1 MKSER
6 WSKIESIFHKALEA
20 DEIQRDA
27 VIEESCAGDE
37 DLRREVESLLA
48 HHSDSASFIEKP
60 AFASQ
65 ANTSSIRPVTAAA
78 GPRPDLRGVAVGHY
92 RILEEIG
99 FGGMGVVYKAEDT
112 RLGRLVALK
121 FLPEHMAADSVT
133 LERFR
138 REARSASSLNHP
150 NICTIYDVG
159 EQDGQCFIAME
170 LLEGRT
176 LEMAIG
182 GRPLPLTTILDLALH
197 IADALEAMHKSAIV
211 HRDLKPS
218 NIFVTIRGDA
228 KLLDFGLA
236 KRLRLQGGRA
246 VDATTLSGS
255 ITTRGQLLGTIAYM
269 SPEQAQDKDI
279 DSRSDIFSF
288 GAVLYEMGTG
298 CRAFMGESAA
308 SVIAE
313 ILRGEPKS
321 AQVVNSELPAEL
333 HRIIRK
339 TLEKDPGD
347 RYQTATDL
355 MVDLR
360 RLKRE
365 HMGSSSAIK
374 ADEKT
379 RSFPLSSDWLR
390 GSSHWAVAI
399 AVFLLLLMASFIVV
413 VVTTP
418 FRTLG
423 TLNSA
428 QITFSSELK
437 DPPLVTDGT
446 RLYFQSQGVPVEM
459 SVKGGSIAPLRAS
472 ASGMQMLD
480 ISPDASEMLALKP
493 DLNNEFSQ
501 GSIWT
506 VPVLGGYPRRLGNQ
520 IVQDAHWSPDG
531 RSIVYASLNS
541 IYVSDS
547 QDANL
552 RKIWDAP
559 SYTSAP
565 YFSPDSRRI
574 RVTVDGAKQDSPPN
588 IWELNADGSNPHRL
602 ALDWP
607 KDADQTH
614 GQWTRD
620 GKRFIF
626 MSHREGVNNIYEL
639 VQPPWFEFWKKA
651 TAVRLTA
658 GQIDVLGATPGRDND
673 GLFMIGK
680 IAQGAMQVFDEK
692 LKRFVPFLD
701 GLAAADFVIS
711 PDKKWMAYKDFPQRR
726 LWRSRLDGSEK
737 LQLTDSFAW
746 MPKWSP
752 DSKWIAFS
760 DFKEVYQVSI
770 DGGTPEKLTAEG
782 KSEVA
787 PVWWPDGKSIA
798 FNDFPLPGQALGIK
812 VFDLETRKVSI
823 MPGSEGFF
831 VPSWSPD
838 GKYMVAI
845 AENPSRMVLYT
856 VASGTWKDLKIFKAP
871 WQYWVWANDSRSVY
885 FAMRDPEPGEEPG
898 MYQLTTAD
906 GKWEQAAKFSGLT
919 VNRDD
924 LEGFPS
930 MTADG
935 RFAMMRDTSVVQIYW
950 AKWAGGAPLE

>member
-1 MKSER
+1 MIGQTIS
-6 WSKIESIFHKALEA
+6 
-20 DEIQRDA
+20 
-27 VIEESCAGDE
+27 
-37 DLRREVESLLA
+37 
-48 HHSDSASFIEKP
+48 
-60 AFASQ
+60 
-65 ANTSSIRPVTAAA
+65 
-78 GPRPDLRGVAVGHY
+78 HY
-92 RILEEIG
+92 RIVEKLG
-99 FGGMGVVYKAEDT
+99 GGGMGVVYKAEDM
-112 RLGRLVALK
+112 RLHRFVALK
-121 FLPEHMAADSVT
+121 LLPDDVARDPQTIS
-133 LERFR
+133 RFR
-138 REARSASSLNHP
+138 REAEAASSLSHP

-159 EQDGQCFIAME
+159 EQDDQCFIAME

-176 LEMAIG
+176 LETVIG
-182 GRPLPLTTILDLALH
+182 GRPLPIETFLGLALP
-197 IADALEAMHKSAIV
+197 IVDALEAMHKSTIV

-218 NIFVTIRGDA
+218 NIFVTSRGDA

-236 KRLRLQGGRA
+236 KRLRLLSGTA
-246 VDATTLSGS
+246 NDATTFSGS
-255 ITTRGQLLGTIAYM
+255 ITARGQLLGTIAYM
-269 SPEQAQDKDI
+269 SPEQAQDKDV
-279 DSRSDIFSF
+279 DTRSDIFSF

-298 CRAFMGESAA
+298 RRAFTGESAA

-321 AQVVNSELPAEL
+321 AQIVNPELPAEL
-333 HRIIRK
+333 QRIIEK

-347 RYQTATDL
+347 RYQTVNDL

-360 RLKRE
+360 RLKRQQL
-365 HMGSSSAIK
+365 GSSSAGK
-374 ADEKT
+374 KT
-379 RSFPLSSDWLR
+379 DSFPLGSHWLR
-390 GSSHWAVAI
+390 GKPRWTMTI
-399 AVFLLLLMASFIVV
+399 AAFLLLLVISFLVV
-413 VVTTP
+413 IATTP
-418 FRTLG
+418 SRTSV
-423 TLNSA
+423 TLSSA

-437 DPPLVTDGT
+437 DGPLVTDGT
-446 RLYFQSQGVPVEM
+446 RLYFQSQGIPVEM
-459 SVKGGSIAPLRAS
+459 SVKGGPIAPLRAS

-493 DLNNEFSQ
+493 DLNNEVSQ

-506 VPVLGGYPRRLGNQ
+506 IPVLGGYPRRLGNQ

-559 SYTSAP
+559 SYTAAP
-565 YFSPDSRRI
+565 YFSPDSHRI
-574 RVTVDGAKQDSPPN
+574 RVTVNGAKQDSPPN
-588 IWELNADGSNPHRL
+588 IWELNVDGSNPHRL

-607 KDADQTH
+607 EDADQTH
-614 GQWTRD
+614 GQWTGD
-620 GKRFIF
+620 GKHFIF

-639 VQPPWFEFWKKA
+639 IQPPWFEFWKKA

-658 GQIDVLGATPGRDND
+658 GQMDILGATPGRDND
-673 GLFMIGK
+673 GLFIIGK
-680 IAQGAMQVFDEK
+680 IAQGTMQVYDPE
-692 LKRFVPFLD
+692 LKRFLPFLD

-711 PDKKWMAYKDFPQRR
+711 PDKKWMAYKDYPQRR

-760 DFKEVYQVSI
+760 DFKEIYRVSI

-782 KSEVA
+782 KTELA
-787 PVWWPDGKSIA
+787 PNWWPDGKSIA
-798 FNDFPLPGQALGIK
+798 FNDYPLPGQALGIK
-812 VFDLETRKVSI
+812 VLDLETRKVSI
-823 MPGSEGFF
+823 MPGAENFY

-845 AENPSRMVLYT
+845 AQNPSRMVLYT
-856 VASGTWKDLKIFKAP
+856 AASGTWKDLKIFKTL

-885 FAMRDPEPGEEPG
+885 FAMKDPEPGEQPG
-898 MYQLTTAD
+898 MYRLTIAD
-906 GKWEQAAKFSGLT
+906 AKWEQAAKFDGLT
-919 VNRDD
+919 VNRDGS
-924 LEGFPS
+924 EGFPS

-935 RFAMMRDTSVVQIYW
+935 RVAMMRDTSVVQIYW
-950 AKWAGGAPLE
+950 AKWAASAR

>member
-1 MKSER
+1 
-6 WSKIESIFHKALEA
+6 
-20 DEIQRDA
+20 
-27 VIEESCAGDE
+27 
-37 DLRREVESLLA
+37 
-48 HHSDSASFIEKP
+48 
-60 AFASQ
+60 
-65 ANTSSIRPVTAAA
+65 
-78 GPRPDLRGVAVGHY
+78 
-92 RILEEIG
+92 
-99 FGGMGVVYKAEDT
+99 MGVVYKAEDM
-112 RLGRLVALK
+112 RLHRFVALK
-121 FLPEHMAADSVT
+121 LLPDDVARDPQT
-133 LERFR
+133 ITRFR
-138 REARSASSLNHP
+138 REAEATSSLSHP

-176 LEMAIG
+176 LETVIG
-182 GRPLPLTTILDLALH
+182 GRPLPLPTFLDLALP
-197 IADALEAMHKSAIV
+197 IANALEAMHKSAIV
-211 HRDLKPS
+211 HRDLKPP
-218 NIFVTIRGDA
+218 NIFVTTRGDA

-236 KRLRLQGGRA
+236 KRLRLQGGSA
-246 VDATTLSGS
+246 GDATTLSGS
-255 ITTRGQLLGTIAYM
+255 ITARGQLLGTIAYM

-298 CRAFMGESAA
+298 RRAFMGESAV

-321 AQVVNSELPAEL
+321 SQVVNSELPAEL

-339 TLEKDPGD
+339 TPEKDPGD
-347 RYQTATDL
+347 RYQTANDL

-365 HMGSSSAIK
+365 QMGSSSA
-374 ADEKT
+374 EKKT
-379 RSFPLSSDWLR
+379 HSFPLGSDWLR
-390 GSSHWAVAI
+390 GRSRWTAAI
-399 AVFLLLLMASFIVV
+399 AVILLLLMTSFMVV

-418 FRTLG
+418 SRTLG

-446 RLYFQSQGVPVEM
+446 RLYFQSQGIPVEM
-459 SVKGGSIAPLRAS
+459 SVKGGPIAPLRAS

-493 DLNNEFSQ
+493 DLNDEVSQ

-506 VPVLGGYPRRLGNQ
+506 VPVLGGYPRRLGNR
-520 IVQDAHWSPDG
+520 IVQNAHWSPDG
-531 RSIVYASLNS
+531 RSIVYSDMNS

-547 QDANL
+547 EGANL
-552 RKIWDAP
+552 KKIWDAP
-559 SYTSAP
+559 SYAQAP

-574 RVTVDGAKQDSPPN
+574 RVTVNGVKQDGTPN
-588 IWELNADGSNPHRL
+588 IWELNVDGSNPHRL

-607 KDADQTH
+607 ENADQTH

-620 GKRFIF
+620 GKHFIF
-626 MSHREGVNNIYEL
+626 MSGREGVNNIYEL
-639 VQPPWFEFWKKA
+639 IQPPWFEFWKKA

-658 GQIDVLGATPGRDND
+658 GQIDVLDATPGRDSD

-680 IAQGAMQVFDEK
+680 IAQGAMQLYDPK

-711 PDKKWMAYKDFPQRR
+711 PDKKWMAYKDYPQRR

-760 DFKEVYQVSI
+760 DFKEIYRVSI
-770 DGGTPEKLTAEG
+770 DGGTPEKLTTEG
-782 KSEVA
+782 KTELA
-787 PVWWPDGKSIA
+787 PDWWPDGKSIA
-798 FNDFPLPGQALGIK
+798 FNDYPLPGQALGIK
-812 VFDLETRKVSI
+812 VLDLETRKVSI
-823 MPGSEGFF
+823 MPGAEAFY

-845 AENPSRMVLYT
+845 AQNPSRMVLYT
-856 VASGTWKDLKIFKAP
+856 TASRTWKDLKIFKTP
-871 WQYWVWANDSRSVY
+871 WPYWVWANDSKSVY
-885 FAMRDPEPGEEPG
+885 FAVKNNGADGESG
-898 MYQLTTAD
+898 MYRLTIED
-906 GKWEQAAKFSGLT
+906 GKWNQVAKFDGLT
-919 VNRDD
+919 VNLDGS
-924 LEGFPS
+924 EGFPS
-930 MTADG
+930 ITLDG
-935 RFAMMRDTSVVQIYW
+935 GLAMMRDTSVVQIYW
-950 AKWAGGAPLE
+950 AKWAGDLGWNSRQAGTTEPCVRITGNTEAEPP

>member
-1 MKSER
+1 MIGET
-6 WSKIESIFHKALEA
+6 IL
-20 DEIQRDA
+20 
-27 VIEESCAGDE
+27 
-37 DLRREVESLLA
+37 
-48 HHSDSASFIEKP
+48 
-60 AFASQ
+60 
-65 ANTSSIRPVTAAA
+65 
-78 GPRPDLRGVAVGHY
+78 HY
-92 RILEEIG
+92 RIVERLG
-99 FGGMGVVYKAEDT
+99 GGGMGIVYKAEDM
-112 RLGRLVALK
+112 RLHRFVALK
-121 FLPEHMAADSVT
+121 FLPDDVAGDPEIIA
-133 LERFR
+133 RFR
-138 REARSASSLNHP
+138 REAEAASSLSHP

-159 EQDGQCFIAME
+159 DQDGKCFIAME

-176 LEMAIG
+176 LESVIG
-182 GRPLPLTTILDLALH
+182 GRPLPLPAFLDLALP

-211 HRDLKPS
+211 HRDLKPT
-218 NIFVTIRGDA
+218 NIFVTSRGDA

-236 KRLRLQGGRA
+236 KRLRLQGRSTG
-246 VDATTLSGS
+246 DASTLSGS
-255 ITTRGQLLGTIAYM
+255 ITARGQLLGTIPYM

-279 DSRSDIFSF
+279 DARSDIFSF

-298 CRAFMGESAA
+298 RRAFTGESAA
-308 SVIAE
+308 NVIAE
-313 ILRGEPKS
+313 ILQGEPKS
-321 AQVVNSELPAEL
+321 AQLLNPELPAEL
-333 HRIIRK
+333 LRIIDK
-339 TLEKDPGD
+339 ALEKDPGD
-347 RYQTATDL
+347 RYQTANDL

-360 RLKRE
+360 RLKRQE
-365 HMGSSSAIK
+365 LGSSSGGKSAGK
-374 ADEKT
+374 KKT
-379 RSFPLSSDWLR
+379 HSFPLASDSLRASSRWTI
-390 GSSHWAVAI
+390 AI
-399 AVFLLLLMASFIVV
+399 AAFLLLLVISFLVV
-413 VVTTP
+413 A
-418 FRTLG
+418 G
-423 TLNSA
+423 TVPSRVSGALNSQ
-428 QITFSSELK
+428 QITFSAELK
-437 DPPLVTDGT
+437 DGPLVTDGA
-446 RLYFQSQGVPVEM
+446 RLYFQSQGIPVEM
-459 SVKGGSIAPLRAS
+459 SVKGGPIAPLRAS

-493 DLNNEFSQ
+493 DLNNEVSQ

-520 IVQDAHWSPDG
+520 ISQDAHWSPDG
-531 RSIVYASLNS
+531 RSIVYASNNS

-547 QDANL
+547 EGANL

-559 SYTSAP
+559 SYAAAP

-574 RVTVDGAKQDSPPN
+574 RVTVNGAKQDSPPN
-588 IWELNADGSNPHRL
+588 IWELNVDGSNPHRL
-602 ALDWP
+602 VLDWP
-607 KDADQTH
+607 EDADQTH

-620 GKRFIF
+620 GKHFIF

-639 VQPPWFEFWKKA
+639 IQPPWFEFWKKA

-658 GQIDVLGATPGRDND
+658 GQIDVLGATPDRDND

-760 DFKEVYQVSI
+760 NFAEIYRVSI

-782 KSEVA
+782 KTELA
-787 PVWWPDGKSIA
+787 PVWSPDGKSIA
-798 FNDFPLPGQALGIK
+798 FNDYPLPGQALGIK
-812 VFDLETRKVSI
+812 VLDLATRKVSI
-823 MPGSEGFF
+823 MPGAEAFY

-845 AENPSRMVLYT
+845 AQNPSRMVLYT
-856 VASGTWKDLKIFKAP
+856 AASGTWKDLKVFKAQ

-885 FAMRDPEPGEEPG
+885 FAMKDPEPGEQPG
-898 MYQLTTAD
+898 MYQLTIAD
-906 GKWEQAAKFSGLT
+906 GRWKQAAKFDGLT
-919 VNRDD
+919 VNRDGS
-924 LEGFPS
+924 EGFPS

-935 RFAMMRDTSVVQIYW
+935 RLAMMRDTSVVQIYW
-950 AKWAGGAPLE
+950 AKWARAARVE

>member
-1 MKSER
+1 MIGQTIS
-6 WSKIESIFHKALEA
+6 
-20 DEIQRDA
+20 
-27 VIEESCAGDE
+27 
-37 DLRREVESLLA
+37 
-48 HHSDSASFIEKP
+48 
-60 AFASQ
+60 
-65 ANTSSIRPVTAAA
+65 
-78 GPRPDLRGVAVGHY
+78 HY
-92 RILEEIG
+92 RIIEKLG
-99 FGGMGVVYKAEDT
+99 GGGMGVVYKAEDM
-112 RLGRLVALK
+112 RLYRFVALK
-121 FLPEHMAADSVT
+121 FLPDDGARDPQTIA
-133 LERFR
+133 RFR
-138 REARSASSLNHP
+138 REAEAASSLNHP

-176 LEMAIG
+176 LETVIG
-182 GRPLPLTTILDLALH
+182 GRPLPLPTFLDLALP

-218 NIFVTIRGDA
+218 NIFVTSRGDP

-236 KRLRLQGGRA
+236 KRLRLQGGSA
-246 VDATTLSGS
+246 TDAPTLSGS
-255 ITTRGQLLGTIAYM
+255 ITARGQLLGTLAYM

-279 DSRSDIFSF
+279 DARSDIFSF
-288 GAVLYEMGTG
+288 GAVLYEMCTG
-298 CRAFMGESAA
+298 RRAFTGESAA
-308 SVIAE
+308 SVIAD

-321 AQVVNSELPAEL
+321 AQLVNSELPPEL
-333 HRIIRK
+333 HHIIAK

-347 RYQTATDL
+347 RYQMANDL

-360 RLKRE
+360 RLKRQQL
-365 HMGSSSAIK
+365 GDSSAVK
-374 ADEKT
+374 KT
-379 RSFPLSSDWLR
+379 DSFPLGPGWLR
-390 GSSHWAVAI
+390 ASSRWTIAI
-399 AVFLLLLMASFIVV
+399 AALLLLLMSSFVLV
-413 VVTTP
+413 LATTP
-418 FRTLG
+418 SPTSG

-459 SVKGGSIAPLRAS
+459 SVKGGPIAPLRAS

-480 ISPDASEMLALKP
+480 ISPDASEMLALKL
-493 DLNNEFSQ
+493 DLNDEVAR

-531 RSIVYASLNS
+531 HSIVYSDMNS

-547 QDANL
+547 EGANL

-559 SYTSAP
+559 SYAQAP

-574 RVTVDGAKQDSPPN
+574 RVTVNGVKQDSPPN
-588 IWELNADGSNPHRL
+588 IWELNVDGSHPHRL

-607 KDADQTH
+607 ENADQTR

-620 GKRFIF
+620 GKHFIF
-626 MSHREGVNNIYEL
+626 MSSREGVNNIYEL
-639 VQPPWFEFWKKA
+639 IQPPWFEFWKKA
-651 TAVRLTA
+651 TAVRITG
-658 GQIDVLGATPGRDND
+658 GQIDVLGATPDRDND

-680 IAQGAMQVFDEK
+680 IAQGAMQVYDPKFN
-692 LKRFVPFLD
+692 RFVPFLD

-711 PDKKWMAYKDFPQRR
+711 PDKKWMAYKDYPQRR

-760 DFKEVYQVSI
+760 DSKEIYRVSV

-782 KSEVA
+782 KTELA
-787 PVWWPDGKSIA
+787 PDWWPDGKSIA
-798 FNDFPLPGQALGIK
+798 FNDYPLPGQTLGIK
-812 VFDLETRKVSI
+812 VLDLETRKVSV
-823 MPGSEGFF
+823 MPGAEAFY

-845 AENPSRMVLYT
+845 AQNPSRMVLYT
-856 VASGTWKDLKIFKAP
+856 AASGTWRDLKIFRAL
-871 WQYWVWANDSRSVY
+871 WQYWVWANDSKSVY
-885 FAMRDPEPGEEPG
+885 FAMKDPEPGEQPG
-898 MYQLTTAD
+898 MYRLTIAD
-906 GKWEQAAKFSGLT
+906 GKWEQAAKFNGMT
-919 VNRDD
+919 VNRDGT
-924 LEGFPS
+924 EGFPS

-935 RFAMMRDTSVVQIYW
+935 RVAMMRDTSVVQIYW
-950 AKWAGGAPLE
+950 ANWAAGARLE

>member
-1 MKSER
+1 MIGQTIS
-6 WSKIESIFHKALEA
+6 
-20 DEIQRDA
+20 
-27 VIEESCAGDE
+27 
-37 DLRREVESLLA
+37 
-48 HHSDSASFIEKP
+48 
-60 AFASQ
+60 
-65 ANTSSIRPVTAAA
+65 
-78 GPRPDLRGVAVGHY
+78 HY
-92 RILEEIG
+92 RIVEKLG
-99 FGGMGVVYKAEDT
+99 GGGMGVVYKAEDM
-112 RLGRLVALK
+112 RLHRFVALK
-121 FLPEHMAADSVT
+121 LLPDDVARDPQTIS
-133 LERFR
+133 RFR
-138 REARSASSLNHP
+138 REAEAASSLSHP

-176 LEMAIG
+176 LETVIG
-182 GRPLPLTTILDLALH
+182 GRPLPIETFLGLALP
-197 IADALEAMHKSAIV
+197 IVDALEAMHKSTIV

-218 NIFVTIRGDA
+218 NIFVTSRGDA

-236 KRLRLQGGRA
+236 KRLRLLSGTA
-246 VDATTLSGS
+246 NDATTFSGS
-255 ITTRGQLLGTIAYM
+255 ITARGQLLGTIAYM
-269 SPEQAQDKDI
+269 SPEQAQDKDV
-279 DSRSDIFSF
+279 DTRSDIFSF

-298 CRAFMGESAA
+298 RRAFTGESAA

-321 AQVVNSELPAEL
+321 AQIVNPELPAEL
-333 HRIIRK
+333 QRIIEK

-347 RYQTATDL
+347 RYQTVNDL

-360 RLKRE
+360 RLKRQQL
-365 HMGSSSAIK
+365 GSSSAGK
-374 ADEKT
+374 KT
-379 RSFPLSSDWLR
+379 DSFPLGSHWLR
-390 GSSHWAVAI
+390 GKPRWTMTI
-399 AVFLLLLMASFIVV
+399 AAFLLLLVISFLVV
-413 VVTTP
+413 IATTP
-418 FRTLG
+418 SRTSG
-423 TLNSA
+423 TLSSA

-437 DPPLVTDGT
+437 DGPLVTDGT
-446 RLYFQSQGVPVEM
+446 RLYFQSQGIPVEM
-459 SVKGGSIAPLRAS
+459 SVKGGPIAPLRAS

-480 ISPDASEMLALKP
+480 ISPDASEMLALKL
-493 DLNNEFSQ
+493 DLNNEVSQ

-506 VPVLGGYPRRLGNQ
+506 IPVLGGYPRRLGNQ

-559 SYTSAP
+559 SYTAAP
-565 YFSPDSRRI
+565 YFSPDSHRI
-574 RVTVDGAKQDSPPN
+574 RVTVNGAKQDSPPN
-588 IWELNADGSNPHRL
+588 IWELNVDGSNPHRL

-607 KDADQTH
+607 EDADQTH
-614 GQWTRD
+614 GQWTGD
-620 GKRFIF
+620 GKHFIF

-639 VQPPWFEFWKKA
+639 IQPPWFEFWKKA

-658 GQIDVLGATPGRDND
+658 GQMDVLGATPGRDND
-673 GLFMIGK
+673 GLFIIGK
-680 IAQGAMQVFDEK
+680 IAQGTMQVYDPE
-692 LKRFVPFLD
+692 LKRFLPFLD

-711 PDKKWMAYKDFPQRR
+711 PDKKWMAYKDYPQRR

-760 DFKEVYQVSI
+760 DFKEIYRVSI

-782 KSEVA
+782 KTELA
-787 PVWWPDGKSIA
+787 PNWWPDGKSIA
-798 FNDFPLPGQALGIK
+798 FNDYPLPGQALGIK
-812 VFDLETRKVSI
+812 VLDLETRKVSI
-823 MPGSEGFF
+823 MPGAENFY

-845 AENPSRMVLYT
+845 AQNPSRMVLYT
-856 VASGTWKDLKIFKAP
+856 AASGTWKDLKIFKTL

-885 FAMRDPEPGEEPG
+885 FAMKDPEPGEQPG
-898 MYQLTTAD
+898 MYRLTIAD
-906 GKWEQAAKFSGLT
+906 AKWEQAAKFDGLT
-919 VNRDD
+919 VNRDGS
-924 LEGFPS
+924 EGFPS

-935 RFAMMRDTSVVQIYW
+935 RVAMMRDTSVVQIYW
-950 AKWAGGAPLE
+950 AKWAASAR

>member
-1 MKSER
+1 MKPER

-20 DEIQRDA
+20 DEIRRGS

-37 DLRREVESLLA
+37 ELRREVESLLA
-48 HHSDSASFIEKP
+48 HHRDSATFIEKP
-60 AFASQ
+60 AFAGP
-65 ANTSSIRPVTAAA
+65 ANTSSVRPITAPTA
-78 GPRPDLRGVAVGHY
+78 PRPDLRGVAVGHY

-121 FLPEHMAADSVT
+121 FLPEHMAADSAA

-150 NICTIYDVG
+150 NICTIYDIG
-159 EQDGQCFIAME
+159 ELDGQCFIAME

-176 LEMAIG
+176 LERAIG
-182 GRPLPLTTILDLALH
+182 GRPLPLPTFLDLALQ

-218 NIFVTIRGDA
+218 NIFVTSRGDA

-236 KRLRLQGGRA
+236 KRLRLQGGSA
-246 VDATTLSGS
+246 GDATTLSGS
-255 ITTRGQLLGTIAYM
+255 ITARGQLLGTIAYM

-298 CRAFMGESAA
+298 RRAFIGESAA

-321 AQVVNSELPAEL
+321 SQVVHSDLPAEL

-365 HMGSSSAIK
+365 QMGSSSAGK
-374 ADEKT
+374 AEET
-379 RSFPLSSDWLR
+379 THSFPLGSDWLR
-390 GSSHWAVAI
+390 GSSRWAMAI
-399 AVFLLLLMASFIVV
+399 AAFLLLLMASFTVV

-418 FRTLG
+418 STLG

-428 QITFSSELK
+428 QISFSSELK

-446 RLYFQSQGVPVEM
+446 RLYFQSQGIPVEM
-459 SVKGGSIAPLRAS
+459 SVKGGPIAPLRAFT
-472 ASGMQMLD
+472 SGMQMLD

-493 DLNNEFSQ
+493 DLNNEVSQ

-506 VPVLGGYPRRLGNQ
+506 IPVLGGYPRRLGSQ
-520 IVQDAHWSPDG
+520 IAQDAHWSPDG

-547 QDANL
+547 QGGSL

-559 SYTSAP
+559 SYAAAP

-574 RVTVDGAKQDSPPN
+574 RVTVNGPKQDSPPS
-588 IWELNADGSNPHRL
+588 IWELNVDGSNPHRL
-602 ALDWP
+602 SLEWP
-607 KDADQTH
+607 EDADQTH

-620 GKRFIF
+620 GKHFIF
-626 MSHREGVNNIYEL
+626 ISQREGVNNIYEL
-639 VQPPWFEFWKKA
+639 IQPAWFEFWKKA

-711 PDKKWMAYKDFPQRR
+711 PNKQWMAYKDFPQRR

-737 LQLTDSFAW
+737 LQLTDSLAW

-760 DFKEVYQVSI
+760 DFKEIYRVSI

-782 KSEVA
+782 KTELA

-798 FNDFPLPGQALGIK
+798 FNDYPLPGQALGIK
-812 VFDLETRKVSI
+812 VLDLETRKVSV
-823 MPGSEGFF
+823 MPGAEAFY

-838 GKYMVAI
+838 GRYMVAI
-845 AENPSRMVLYT
+845 AQNPSRMVLYT
-856 VASGTWKDLKIFKAP
+856 AASGTWKDLKIFKAP

-885 FAMRDPEPGEEPG
+885 FAMKDPEPGEQPG
-898 MYQLTTAD
+898 MYQLMIAD
-906 GKWEQAAKFSGLT
+906 GKWRQAAKFDGLT
-919 VNRDD
+919 VNRDGT
-924 LEGFPS
+924 EGFPS
-930 MTADG
+930 MTVDG
-935 RFAMMRDTSVVQIYW
+935 RVAIMRDTSVVQIYW
-950 AKWAGGAPLE
+950 AKWTAGARLE

>member
-20 DEIQRDA
+20 DEIQRDS

-37 DLRREVESLLA
+37 ELRREVESLLA

-218 NIFVTIRGDA
+218 NIFVTSRGDA

-236 KRLRLQGGRA
+236 KRLRLQGGSA

-365 HMGSSSAIK
+365 HMGSSSAKK

-399 AVFLLLLMASFIVV
+399 AVFLLLLMASFILV

-480 ISPDASEMLALKP
+480 ISPDASEMLALKL

-574 RVTVDGAKQDSPPN
+574 RVTVNGAKQDSPPN

-823 MPGSEGFF
+823 MPGSEGFL

-885 FAMRDPEPGEEPG
+885 FAMREPEPGEEPG

-950 AKWAGGAPLE
+950 AKWAGGALLE

>member
-1 MKSER
+1 MIGQTIS
-6 WSKIESIFHKALEA
+6 
-20 DEIQRDA
+20 
-27 VIEESCAGDE
+27 
-37 DLRREVESLLA
+37 
-48 HHSDSASFIEKP
+48 
-60 AFASQ
+60 
-65 ANTSSIRPVTAAA
+65 
-78 GPRPDLRGVAVGHY
+78 HY
-92 RILEEIG
+92 RIIQKLG
-99 FGGMGVVYKAEDT
+99 GGGMGVVYKAEDM
-112 RLGRLVALK
+112 RLYRFVALK
-121 FLPEHMAADSVT
+121 FLPDDVARDPQTIA
-133 LERFR
+133 RFR
-138 REARSASSLNHP
+138 REAEAASSLNHP

-170 LLEGRT
+170 LLEGQT
-176 LEMAIG
+176 LEMTIG
-182 GRPLPLTTILDLALH
+182 GRPLPLATFLDLTLQ

-218 NIFVTIRGDA
+218 NIFVTSRGDA

-236 KRLRLQGGRA
+236 KRLRLQSGSAG
-246 VDATTLSGS
+246 DATTLSGS
-255 ITTRGQLLGTIAYM
+255 ITARGQLLGTIAYM

-298 CRAFMGESAA
+298 RRAFTGESAA

-355 MVDLR
+355 MIDLR

-365 HMGSSSAIK
+365 GMGYSSAEK
-374 ADEKT
+374 AEEKT
-379 RSFPLSSDWLR
+379 HSFPLGSDWLR
-390 GSSHWAVAI
+390 GSSRSTMAIAAFVLLLVISFLVAI
-399 AVFLLLLMASFIVV
+399 A
-413 VVTTP
+413 TTP
-418 FRTLG
+418 SRTSG
-423 TLNSA
+423 ALNSA

-437 DPPLVTDGT
+437 DGPLVTDGT
-446 RLYFQSQGVPVEM
+446 RLYFQSQGIPVEM
-459 SVKGGSIAPLRAS
+459 SVKGGPLAPLRAS

-493 DLNNEFSQ
+493 DLNNEVSQ

-520 IVQDAHWSPDG
+520 IAQDAHWSPDG
-531 RSIVYASLNS
+531 HSIVYASLNS

-547 QDANL
+547 EGENL

-559 SYTSAP
+559 SYTVAP

-574 RVTVDGAKQDSPPN
+574 RVTVNGAKQDSSPN
-588 IWELNADGSNPHRL
+588 IWELNVDGSNPHRL

-607 KDADQTH
+607 EDADQTH

-620 GKRFIF
+620 GKHFIF

-639 VQPPWFEFWKKA
+639 IQPPWFEFWKKA
-651 TAVRLTA
+651 TAIRLTA
-658 GQIDVLGATPGRDND
+658 GQIDVLDATPGRDND

-680 IAQGAMQVFDEK
+680 IAQGAMQMFDEK

-746 MPKWSP
+746 MPEWSP

-760 DFKEVYQVSI
+760 DFKEIYRVSI

-782 KSEVA
+782 KTELA
-787 PVWWPDGKSIA
+787 PDWWPDGKSIA
-798 FNDFPLPGQALGIK
+798 FNDYPLPGQGLGIK
-812 VFDLETRKVSI
+812 VLDLATRKVSI
-823 MPGSEGFF
+823 MPGAENFY

-845 AENPSRMVLYT
+845 AQNPSRMVLYT
-856 VASGTWKDLKIFKAP
+856 AASGTWKDLKIFKAP
-871 WQYWVWANDSRSVY
+871 WPYWVWANDSKSVY
-885 FAMRDPEPGEEPG
+885 FAVKSTGGDGESG
-898 MYQLTTAD
+898 MYRLTIED
-906 GKWEQAAKFSGLT
+906 GKWDQVAKFDGLT
-919 VNRDD
+919 VNLDGS
-924 LEGFPS
+924 EGFPS

-935 RFAMMRDTSVVQIYW
+935 RVAMMRDTSVVQIYW
-950 AKWAGGAPLE
+950 AKWAAGAQSE

>member
-1 MKSER
+1 MIGQTIS
-6 WSKIESIFHKALEA
+6 
-20 DEIQRDA
+20 
-27 VIEESCAGDE
+27 
-37 DLRREVESLLA
+37 
-48 HHSDSASFIEKP
+48 
-60 AFASQ
+60 
-65 ANTSSIRPVTAAA
+65 
-78 GPRPDLRGVAVGHY
+78 HY
-92 RILEEIG
+92 RIVEKLG
-99 FGGMGVVYKAEDT
+99 GGGMGVVYKAEDM
-112 RLGRLVALK
+112 RLHRFVALK
-121 FLPEHMAADSVT
+121 FLPDDVARDPQTIS
-133 LERFR
+133 RFR
-138 REARSASSLNHP
+138 REAEAASSLSHP

-176 LEMAIG
+176 LETVIG
-182 GRPLPLTTILDLALH
+182 GRPLPIETFLGLALP
-197 IADALEAMHKSAIV
+197 IVDALEAMHKSTIV

-218 NIFVTIRGDA
+218 NIFVTSRGDA

-236 KRLRLQGGRA
+236 KRLRLLSGTA
-246 VDATTLSGS
+246 NDATTFSGS
-255 ITTRGQLLGTIAYM
+255 ITARGQLLGTIAYM
-269 SPEQAQDKDI
+269 SPEQAQDKDV
-279 DSRSDIFSF
+279 DTRSDIFSF

-298 CRAFMGESAA
+298 RRAFTGESAA

-321 AQVVNSELPAEL
+321 AQIVNPELPAEL
-333 HRIIRK
+333 QRIIEK

-347 RYQTATDL
+347 RYQTVNDL

-360 RLKRE
+360 RLKRQQL
-365 HMGSSSAIK
+365 GSSSAGK
-374 ADEKT
+374 KT
-379 RSFPLSSDWLR
+379 DSFPLGSHWLR
-390 GSSHWAVAI
+390 GKPRWTMTI
-399 AVFLLLLMASFIVV
+399 AAFLLLLVISFLVV
-413 VVTTP
+413 IATTLSRTSVTLSST
-418 FRTLG
+418 
-423 TLNSA
+423 

-437 DPPLVTDGT
+437 DGPLVTDGT
-446 RLYFQSQGVPVEM
+446 RLYFQSQGIPVEM
-459 SVKGGSIAPLRAS
+459 SVKGGPIAPLRAS

-480 ISPDASEMLALKP
+480 ISPDASEMLALKL
-493 DLNNEFSQ
+493 DLNNEVSQ

-506 VPVLGGYPRRLGNQ
+506 IPVLGGYPRRLGNQ

-559 SYTSAP
+559 SYTAAP

-574 RVTVDGAKQDSPPN
+574 RVTVNGAKQDSPPN
-588 IWELNADGSNPHRL
+588 IWELNVDGSNPHRL
-602 ALDWP
+602 ALNWP
-607 KDADQTH
+607 EDADQTH
-614 GQWTRD
+614 GQWTGD
-620 GKRFIF
+620 GKHFIF

-639 VQPPWFEFWKKA
+639 IQPFWFEFWKKA

-658 GQIDVLGATPGRDND
+658 GQMDVLGATPGRDND
-673 GLFMIGK
+673 GLFIIGK
-680 IAQGAMQVFDEK
+680 IAQGTMQVYDPE
-692 LKRFVPFLD
+692 LKRFLPFLD

-711 PDKKWMAYKDFPQRR
+711 PDKKWMAYKDYPQRR

-760 DFKEVYQVSI
+760 DFKEIYRVSI

-782 KSEVA
+782 KTELA
-787 PVWWPDGKSIA
+787 PNWWPDGKSIA
-798 FNDFPLPGQALGIK
+798 FNDYPLPGQALGIK
-812 VFDLETRKVSI
+812 VLDLETRKVSI
-823 MPGSEGFF
+823 MPGAENFY

-845 AENPSRMVLYT
+845 AQNPSRMVLYT
-856 VASGTWKDLKIFKAP
+856 AASGTWKDLKIFKTL

-885 FAMRDPEPGEEPG
+885 FAMKDPEPGEQPG
-898 MYQLTTAD
+898 MYRLTIAD
-906 GKWEQAAKFSGLT
+906 AKWEQAAKFDGLT
-919 VNRDD
+919 VNRDGS
-924 LEGFPS
+924 EGFPS

-935 RFAMMRDTSVVQIYW
+935 RVAMMRDTSVVQIYW
-950 AKWAGGAPLE
+950 AKWAASAR

>member
-1 MKSER
+1 MIGQTIS
-6 WSKIESIFHKALEA
+6 
-20 DEIQRDA
+20 
-27 VIEESCAGDE
+27 
-37 DLRREVESLLA
+37 
-48 HHSDSASFIEKP
+48 
-60 AFASQ
+60 
-65 ANTSSIRPVTAAA
+65 
-78 GPRPDLRGVAVGHY
+78 HY
-92 RILEEIG
+92 RIIQKLG
-99 FGGMGVVYKAEDT
+99 GGGMGVVYKAEDM
-112 RLGRLVALK
+112 RLYRFVALK
-121 FLPEHMAADSVT
+121 FLPDDVARDPQTIA
-133 LERFR
+133 RFR
-138 REARSASSLNHP
+138 REAEAASSLNHP

-170 LLEGRT
+170 LLEGQT
-176 LEMAIG
+176 LEMTIG
-182 GRPLPLTTILDLALH
+182 GRPLPLATFLDLTLQ

-218 NIFVTIRGDA
+218 NIFVTSRGDA

-236 KRLRLQGGRA
+236 KRLRLQSGSAG
-246 VDATTLSGS
+246 DATTLSGS
-255 ITTRGQLLGTIAYM
+255 ITARGQLLGTIAYM

-298 CRAFMGESAA
+298 RRAFTGESAA

-355 MVDLR
+355 MIDLR

-365 HMGSSSAIK
+365 GMGYSSAEK
-374 ADEKT
+374 AEEKT
-379 RSFPLSSDWLR
+379 HSFPLGSDWLR
-390 GSSHWAVAI
+390 GSSRLTMAIAAFVLLLVISFLVAVA
-399 AVFLLLLMASFIVV
+399 
-413 VVTTP
+413 TTP
-418 FRTLG
+418 SRTSG
-423 TLNSA
+423 ALNSA

-437 DPPLVTDGT
+437 DGPLVTDGT
-446 RLYFQSQGVPVEM
+446 RLYFQSQGIPVEM
-459 SVKGGSIAPLRAS
+459 SVKGGPLAPLRAS

-493 DLNNEFSQ
+493 DLNNEVSQ

-520 IVQDAHWSPDG
+520 IAQDAHWSPDG
-531 RSIVYASLNS
+531 HSIVYASLNS

-547 QDANL
+547 EGENL

-559 SYTSAP
+559 SYTVAP

-574 RVTVDGAKQDSPPN
+574 RVTVNGAKQDSSPN
-588 IWELNADGSNPHRL
+588 IWELNVDGSNPHRL

-607 KDADQTH
+607 EDADQTH

-620 GKRFIF
+620 GKHFIF

-639 VQPPWFEFWKKA
+639 IQPPWFEFWKKA
-651 TAVRLTA
+651 TAIRLTA
-658 GQIDVLGATPGRDND
+658 GQIDVLDATPGRDND

-680 IAQGAMQVFDEK
+680 IAQGAMQMFDEK

-711 PDKKWMAYKDFPQRR
+711 PDKKWMAYTDFPQRR

-746 MPKWSP
+746 MPEWSP

-760 DFKEVYQVSI
+760 DFKEIYRVSI

-782 KSEVA
+782 KTELA
-787 PVWWPDGKSIA
+787 PDWWPDGKSIA
-798 FNDFPLPGQALGIK
+798 FNDYPLPGQGLGIK
-812 VFDLETRKVSI
+812 VLDLATRKVSI
-823 MPGSEGFF
+823 MPGAENFY

-845 AENPSRMVLYT
+845 AQNPSRMVLYT
-856 VASGTWKDLKIFKAP
+856 AASGTWKDLKIFKAP
-871 WQYWVWANDSRSVY
+871 WPYWVWANDSKSVY
-885 FAMRDPEPGEEPG
+885 FAVKSTGGRRIGNVS
-898 MYQLTTAD
+898 AD
-906 GKWEQAAKFSGLT
+906 
-919 VNRDD
+919 N
-924 LEGFPS
+924 
-930 MTADG
+930 
-935 RFAMMRDTSVVQIYW
+935 
-950 AKWAGGAPLE
+950 

>member
-1 MKSER
+1 MIGQTIS
-6 WSKIESIFHKALEA
+6 
-20 DEIQRDA
+20 
-27 VIEESCAGDE
+27 
-37 DLRREVESLLA
+37 
-48 HHSDSASFIEKP
+48 
-60 AFASQ
+60 
-65 ANTSSIRPVTAAA
+65 
-78 GPRPDLRGVAVGHY
+78 HY
-92 RILEEIG
+92 RIVEKLG
-99 FGGMGVVYKAEDT
+99 GGGMGVVYKAEDM
-112 RLGRLVALK
+112 RLHRFVALK
-121 FLPEHMAADSVT
+121 FLPDDVARDPQTIS
-133 LERFR
+133 RFR
-138 REARSASSLNHP
+138 REAEAASSLSHP

-176 LEMAIG
+176 LETVIG
-182 GRPLPLTTILDLALH
+182 GHPLPIETFLGLALP
-197 IADALEAMHKSAIV
+197 IVDALEAMHKSTIV

-218 NIFVTIRGDA
+218 NIFVTSRGDA

-236 KRLRLQGGRA
+236 KRLRLLSGTA
-246 VDATTLSGS
+246 NDATTFSGS
-255 ITTRGQLLGTIAYM
+255 ITARGQLLGTIAYM
-269 SPEQAQDKDI
+269 SPEQAQDKDV
-279 DSRSDIFSF
+279 DTRSDIFSF

-298 CRAFMGESAA
+298 RRAFTGESAA

-321 AQVVNSELPAEL
+321 AQIVNPELPAEL
-333 HRIIRK
+333 QRIIEK

-347 RYQTATDL
+347 RYQTVNDL

-360 RLKRE
+360 RLKRQQL
-365 HMGSSSAIK
+365 GSSSAGK
-374 ADEKT
+374 KT
-379 RSFPLSSDWLR
+379 DSFPLGSHWLR
-390 GSSHWAVAI
+390 GKPRWTMTI
-399 AVFLLLLMASFIVV
+399 AAFLLLLVISFLVV
-413 VVTTP
+413 IATTP
-418 FRTLG
+418 SRTSVMLS
-423 TLNSA
+423 SA

-437 DPPLVTDGT
+437 DGPLVTDGT
-446 RLYFQSQGVPVEM
+446 RLYFQSQGIPVEM
-459 SVKGGSIAPLRAS
+459 SVKGGPIAPLRAS

-480 ISPDASEMLALKP
+480 ISPDASEMLALKL
-493 DLNNEFSQ
+493 DLNNEVSQ

-506 VPVLGGYPRRLGNQ
+506 IPVLGGYPRRLGNQ

-559 SYTSAP
+559 SYTAAP

-574 RVTVDGAKQDSPPN
+574 RVTVNGAKQDSPPN
-588 IWELNADGSNPHRL
+588 IWELNVDGSNPHRL

-607 KDADQTH
+607 EDADQTH
-614 GQWTRD
+614 GQWTGD
-620 GKRFIF
+620 GKHFIF

-639 VQPPWFEFWKKA
+639 IQPPWFEFWKKA

-658 GQIDVLGATPGRDND
+658 GQMDVLGATPGRDND
-673 GLFMIGK
+673 GLFVIGK
-680 IAQGAMQVFDEK
+680 IAQGTMQVYDPE
-692 LKRFVPFLD
+692 LKRFLPFLD

-711 PDKKWMAYKDFPQRR
+711 PDKKWMAYKDYPQRR

-746 MPKWSP
+746 MPKWAP

-760 DFKEVYQVSI
+760 DFKEIYRVSI

-782 KSEVA
+782 KTELA
-787 PVWWPDGKSIA
+787 PNWWPDGKSIA
-798 FNDFPLPGQALGIK
+798 FNDYPLPGQALGIK
-812 VFDLETRKVSI
+812 VLDLETRKVSI
-823 MPGSEGFF
+823 MPGAENFY

-845 AENPSRMVLYT
+845 AQNPSRMVLYT
-856 VASGTWKDLKIFKAP
+856 AASGTWKDLKIFKTL

-885 FAMRDPEPGEEPG
+885 FAMKDPEPGEQPG
-898 MYQLTTAD
+898 MYRLTIAD
-906 GKWEQAAKFSGLT
+906 AKWEQAAKFDGLT
-919 VNRDD
+919 VNRDGS
-924 LEGFPS
+924 EGFPS

-935 RFAMMRDTSVVQIYW
+935 RVAMMRDTSVVQIYW
-950 AKWAGGAPLE
+950 AKWAASAR